1 MRGRSPRTRE
11 GRIGPTAQTAVVS
24 GQWSVVS
31 GQWSVV
37 SGQRF
42 TYFRVESGLDMAM
55 LLPEGQESS
64 RQYWDAPCWEMT
76 LLESGAFNYNWI
88 ENLPIL
94 RLAWFVL
101 AMGAIHK
108 DITPTLM
115 ECTLTK
121 EVQMTKQLRFFSL
134 FLIAALMLAACAA
147 PQPAAEAPAEE
158 APMEE
163 AADMSG
169 KVVIASGGVIRIGGS
184 FALTGPIPDP
194 GLNIRHGAELA
205 IDDLNA
211 MGGLEGF
218 MFELVAEDGAC
229 DGTQGTNVGNKFAAD
244 ETIVAVTGGTCSGE
258 TFGLVPI
265 LQEAR
270 IPFVSPSATN
280 PDITSADCDVCNR
293 VALSDALQ
301 GATDADFVVNN
312 LGLTQVAV
320 VHDNSDY
327 GKGLSEIFQS
337 GVADLGGEVS
347 SFEGVQVGDTD
358 FRAMLARVG
367 ADGPQIIFFGGYSTE
382 AGLIAQQMT
391 ETPGLE
397 DTAFMSVDGAYTQQY
412 LEAAGD
418 AAEGTYISFVAGADS
433 EEMNAEFDAKYM
445 EKYGV
450 SPDDLGPFHSQSYD
464 SVKLIAAA
472 IAAVASV
479 DDNGNLVIDRE
490 ELISAI
496 RSVDAFE
503 GLTGTIKCD
512 SIGECGAG
520 GVQIFQVSEGDF
532 DQVSGFGME

>member
-1 MRGRSPRTRE
+1 MPK
-11 GRIGPTAQTAVVS
+11 Q
-24 GQWSVVS
+24 
-31 GQWSVV
+31 
-37 SGQRF
+37 F
-42 TYFRVESGLDMAM
+42 T
-55 LLPEGQESS
+55 
-64 RQYWDAPCWEMT
+64 
-76 LLESGAFNYNWI
+76 
-88 ENLPIL
+88 
-94 RLAWFVL
+94 VL
-101 AMGAIHK
+101 
-108 DITPTLM
+108 
-115 ECTLTK
+115 
-121 EVQMTKQLRFFSL
+121 SL
-134 FLIAALMLAACAA
+134 FLVVALMLVACAA
-147 PQPAAEAPAEE
+147 APPAEE
-158 APMEE
+158 ASMEE
-163 AADMSG
+163 APADMSG
-169 KVVIASGGVIRIGGS
+169 KVVVEAGGMIRIGGS

-194 GLNIRHGAELA
+194 GLDIRHGAELA

-211 MGGLEGF
+211 AGGLEGF

-258 TFGLVPI
+258 TFGLMPI

-301 GATDADFVVNN
+301 GATDAGFVFDA
-312 LGLTQVAV
+312 LGLTIVAV

-327 GKGLSEIFQS
+327 GKGLAEIFRNDIA
-337 GVADLGGEVS
+337 GLGAEVT

-358 FRAMLARVG
+358 FRAMLARIG
-367 ADGPQIIFFGGYSTE
+367 AGGPQAIFFAGYSTE

-412 LEAAGD
+412 LEAAGA
-418 AAEGTYISFVAGADS
+418 AAEGTYISFVAGANS
-433 EEMNAEFDAKYM
+433 EVMNADFDAKYM

-472 IAAVASV
+472 LAAVAAV

-496 RSVDAFE
+496 RSADAFA

-520 GVQIFQVSEGDF
+520 GVQIFQVTGGAF
-532 DQVSGFGME
+532 VQVSGFGME

>member
-1 MRGRSPRTRE
+1 MPKRS
-11 GRIGPTAQTAVVS
+11 A
-24 GQWSVVS
+24 
-31 GQWSVV
+31 
-37 SGQRF
+37 F
-42 TYFRVESGLDMAM
+42 L
-55 LLPEGQESS
+55 
-64 RQYWDAPCWEMT
+64 T
-76 LLESGAFNYNWI
+76 LL
-88 ENLPIL
+88 L
-94 RLAWFVL
+94 V
-101 AMGAIHK
+101 
-108 DITPTLM
+108 T
-115 ECTLTK
+115 
-121 EVQMTKQLRFFSL
+121 
-134 FLIAALMLAACAA
+134 ALMLAACAA
-147 PQPAAEAPAEE
+147 TPPAAEAPIAQG
-158 APMEE
+158 PIDDDNIV
-163 AADMSG
+163 DMSG
-169 KVVIASGGVIRIGGS
+169 KVVVEAGGIIRIGGS

-194 GLNIRHGAELA
+194 GLDIRQGAELA
-205 IDDLNA
+205 VDDLNA
-211 MGGLEGF
+211 AGGLEGF

-258 TFGLVPI
+258 TFGLMPI

-301 GATDADFVVNN
+301 GAIDASFVFDDR
-312 LGLTQVAV
+312 GFTSVAV

-327 GKGLSEIFQS
+327 GKGLAEIFQNNIT
-337 GVADLGGEVS
+337 GLGAEVT

-367 ADGPQIIFFGGYSTE
+367 AGGPQAIFFGGYSTE

-412 LEAAGD
+412 LQAAGD

-433 EEMNAEFDAKYM
+433 EAMNAEFDAKYM

-472 IAAVASV
+472 LSAVVVV

-496 RSVDAFE
+496 RSVDAFA

-520 GVQIFQVSEGDF
+520 GVQIFQVTDGAF
-532 DQVSGFGME
+532 VQVSGFGME